1 MKSAE
6 MCTSINVSDL
16 LHAGLLLSTDS
27 IPRLIS
33 QILTSH
39 APCPKFLHK
48 YSNREIMG
56 SFLDIPAKEK

>member
-1 MKSAE
+1 MKRQRCVRPYQCARPVL
-6 MCTSINVSDL
+6 CRARVINRPV
-16 LHAGLLLSTDS
+16 
-27 IPRLIS
+27 PRLIS

-39 APCPKFLHK
+39 APCAKFLHK

>member
-1 MKSAE
+1 MYDR
-6 MCTSINVSDL
+6 INVPDL
-16 LHAGLLLSTDS
+16 FYAGLVLSTDP

-39 APCPKFLHK
+39 APCAKFLHK